1 MRRSAASQQDNQMLK
16 YAAVFLAIAL
26 FAGVLGFTA
35 LIGIAASL
43 AQIMFFV
50 FIALTVVSVL
60 LSVSE
65 RRPV

>member
-1 MRRSAASQQDNQMLK
+1 MLK
-16 YAAVFLAIAL
+16 FAAIFLVVAL

-35 LIGIAASL
+35 LVGMAASL
-43 AQIMFFV
+43 AQILFFV
-50 FIALTVVSVL
+50 FVALTVVMVL

>member
-1 MRRSAASQQDNQMLK
+1 MLK

-43 AQIMFFV
+43 AQILFFV